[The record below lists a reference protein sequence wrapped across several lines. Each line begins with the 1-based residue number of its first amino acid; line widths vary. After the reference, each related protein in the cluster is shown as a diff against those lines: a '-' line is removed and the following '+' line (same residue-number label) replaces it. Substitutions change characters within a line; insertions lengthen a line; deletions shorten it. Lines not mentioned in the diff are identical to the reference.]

1 MFYTYVLYS
10 VKFDKLYVGQTNF
23 LQMRLEEHNRGL
35 SNFTKRY
42 KPWQLIHYEEF
53 KTRSEAMKR
62 EKELKSHKGRDFI
75 RTHFL
80 NGRFRQMPD

>member
-42 KPWQLIHYEEF
+42 TPWQLIHYEEF

-62 EKELKSHKGRDFI
+62 EKEFKSHKGRDFI
-75 RTHFL
+75 RAHFL
-80 NGRFRQMPD
+80 NGRVRQMPD